1 MDQKQLISTLLVI
14 AIILIVYLNIYFQN
28 KRQEKKIKEMQAAIK
43 EGDHII
49 TYTCLSRNCRK
60 SFR

>member
-1 MDQKQLISTLLVI
+1 MDQKQIISTVIVI

-28 KRQEKKIKEMQAAIK
+28 QRQAKKIKEMQSSIK

-49 TYTCLSRNCRK
+49 TYTGLSRSC
-60 SFR
+60 